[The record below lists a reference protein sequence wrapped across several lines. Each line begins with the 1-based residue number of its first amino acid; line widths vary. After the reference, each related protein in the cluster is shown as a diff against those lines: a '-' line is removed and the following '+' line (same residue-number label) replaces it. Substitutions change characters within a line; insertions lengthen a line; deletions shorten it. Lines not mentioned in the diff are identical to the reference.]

1 MFQPDPRTTTDLA
14 DVHTDPVRHVFV
26 DVESTS
32 RPVPGPKRHMFECD
46 VDIRVSDGWDE
57 KLYQTKLTIHHPRG
71 WMGIEAGFAYNIDPR
86 EYPTFDERADIAYGR
101 AVAALATDQLVSVA
115 MLGTG
120 KSIFVDEMS
129 DPDED

>member
-1 MFQPDPRTTTDLA
+1 
-14 DVHTDPVRHVFV
+14 
-26 DVESTS
+26 
-32 RPVPGPKRHMFECD
+32 MFECD
-46 VDIRVSDGWDE
+46 VDIRVSDGRDE
-57 KLYQTKLTIHHPRG
+57 KLYQTRLTIHHPRG

-120 KSIFVDEMS
+120 KPIFVDELS